1 MNYFL
6 IKLKTITMKKSALL
20 FSVIFFAAL
29 FMSSCAHRNITIEK
43 RHYGNGYYVHTTGK
57 IHHDKTVKSE
67 TAIAIQENQ
76 TTEEKAEIVSNKKEE
91 AAPVVAISSA
101 SSEKKTAKTKH
112 ATTKEAIAEP
122 IRVIEKNS
130 TETAATKSVQQVS
143 KTKSVPAADDVDLVL
158 IIILCFLLP
167 PLAVYLSEG
176 LTTNFWIDLI
186 LTLLLFIPGIIFA
199 LIVCL

>member
-1 MNYFL
+1 
-6 IKLKTITMKKSALL
+6 MKKSALL

-29 FMSSCAHRNITIEK
+29 FLSSCAHRNITIEK

-76 TTEEKAEIVSNKKEE
+76 APEEKAEVVRSKKEE
-91 AAPVVAISSA
+91 AAPVAVSTSA
-101 SSEKKTAKTKH
+101 SSEKKSAKTKH
-112 ATTKEAIAEP
+112 STAKEVIAEP
-122 IRVIEKNS
+122 VRVIEKNT
-130 TETAATKSVQQVS
+130 TETAATEPVRQIGKKKSTPS
-143 KTKSVPAADDVDLVL
+143 TAGEVDMVL

-176 LTTNFWIDLI
+176 ITTNFWIDLI
-186 LTLLLFIPGIIFA
+186 LTLLFFIPGIIFA